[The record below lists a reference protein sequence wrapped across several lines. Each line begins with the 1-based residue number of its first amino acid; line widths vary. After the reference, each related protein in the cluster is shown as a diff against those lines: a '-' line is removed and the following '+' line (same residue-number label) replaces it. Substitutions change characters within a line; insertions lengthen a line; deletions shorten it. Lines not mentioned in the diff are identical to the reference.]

1 METGILA
8 GRIGVSQYLERNE
21 VVSSTKQAAAMEFH
35 RLPPIEQK
43 ALDGWGTV
51 SFPVSRKHRWE
62 TKQTTVSVAPQWRSA
77 QLGSLA
83 VIPGILK

>member
-1 METGILA
+1 MSFLEVF
-8 GRIGVSQYLERNE
+8 GRELSRGLIRSE
-21 VVSSTKQAAAMEFH
+21 VVSSTKLGVAMEFH